1 MGAWLWFSNIRVLF
15 SNLVSGFS
23 FSAISFTVL
32 SRSYAC
38 SLYFVQVLVPIFFSK
53 MTRPKILRIR
63 MMLLNLFLLLQYVP
77 RVLRIYLS
85 WRKHIMSFKY
95 ARRVWIKVLFN
106 IFLYILASHVS
117 LIIPCILVLL
127 MLN

>member
-23 FSAISFTVL
+23 FSAISFPVL